1 MKKKFETLVTLAC
14 VAVFGWFTLSYA
26 EVMAKHENTNVSYSE
41 YNVFS
46 LMENAMNKQ
55 QTPKL
60 SMKFNRNFTM
70 RKQMLNK
77 ASVFYLHF
85 VHK

>member
-1 MKKKFETLVTLAC
+1 MRKEMINMKKKKLKNVVVTLAY

-46 LMENAMNKQ
+46 IMENAMNK
-55 QTPKL
+55 
-60 SMKFNRNFTM
+60 
-70 RKQMLNK
+70 
-77 ASVFYLHF
+77 
-85 VHK
+85 

>member
-1 MKKKFETLVTLAC
+1 MRKEMINMKKKLKNVIVTLAC

-46 LMENAMNKQ
+46 MISTAM
-55 QTPKL
+55 TE
-60 SMKFNRNFTM
+60 
-70 RKQMLNK
+70 
-77 ASVFYLHF
+77 
-85 VHK
+85 

>member
-1 MKKKFETLVTLAC
+1 MKKKLETLVTLAC

-46 LMENAMNKQ
+46 MIAN
-55 QTPKL
+55 
-60 SMKFNRNFTM
+60 TM
-70 RKQMLNK
+70 TE
-77 ASVFYLHF
+77 
-85 VHK
+85 

>member
-1 MKKKFETLVTLAC
+1 MKKVIETIVTLAC

-46 LMENAMNKQ
+46 LIEK
-55 QTPKL
+55 
-60 SMKFNRNFTM
+60 TM
-70 RKQMLNK
+70 TK
-77 ASVFYLHF
+77 
-85 VHK
+85 